1 MIYKNEYLNEISFP
15 LGGIGSGSIGLCGN
29 GRLMDW
35 EIFNRPAKGS
45 INNYASFVVR
55 ATDKN
60 GKNYTKVLMGD
71 ITKDLTGQRDV
82 IALFRGFGFG
92 PTRFSMCGFPH
103 FKNCVFKGEFPMA
116 EIHFSDDN
124 FPGTVVLR
132 AFNPL
137 IPGKSDDSS
146 IPAAFFEISYEN
158 ETDEEM
164 EFSVSFTV
172 SNPFGESKN
181 IAGKDGSIS
190 YIKLTN
196 PNVSADDKAY
206 GDMTI
211 ATDSVDIVAQEYWY
225 RGGWCDGASVYWR
238 EVSENTRLRERSYE
252 EPGKDDPC
260 SLASYA
266 DVGAKETKSFRYI
279 LSWNVPNCYNYWSD
293 DETDRD
299 HPWKN
304 YYAKLFADSVASA
317 TYSLKE
323 WDRLYGETDAFR
335 DAMFNTTLD
344 SAVVDAASATLS
356 VIKTATVLRLE
367 NGEFYGWEGMHET
380 AGSCEGTCQ
389 HVWNYAYALCFLF
402 PDLERSI
409 RDLEFDYSTDADGG
423 MQFRL
428 KLPLTAKPHTH
439 IPCLDGQMGAVIKTY
454 REWKIS
460 GDDAWLKRHFDK
472 VMQVLEY
479 AWSDKNICE
488 WDKNKDGVLE
498 GRQHHTLDMEL
509 FGPSSWLQGF
519 YLAALKAG
527 AEMAE
532 YLGYSDKAAEYMEV
546 FEKGKKYTKEHL
558 FNGKYFIQEVDLKD
572 KEKLEHF
579 GVADT
584 YWNSEIDEMKYQ
596 IAQGSEIDQL
606 CGQWHANILGLGE
619 LFDKE
624 QVKTALST
632 MYELNFAK
640 SMRDI
645 ANAWRIFAL
654 NDESGAMICA
664 YPEGV
669 YKPIIPIPYCEEAMH
684 GFEYQLAGLMI
695 SEGMIK
701 EGLEIVH
708 SVRDRYNGANR
719 NPWNEIECGSN
730 YARSMASFALIP
742 IFAGF
747 TFDVPHK
754 TIGFNPIEEGDF
766 RSIWSLGCGWG
777 TYRKEENRTVI
788 SVKGGAL
795 SANKISL
802 PYIKEVTGVTV
813 DGKTVVYTFD
823 NGVLMLDTDHI
834 AEELIV
840 KHVMW

>member
-1 MIYKNEYLNEISFP
+1 MIYENEALKEISFP

-29 GRLMDW
+29 GKLMDW
-35 EIFNRPAKGS
+35 EIFNRPAKGT
-45 INNYASFVVR
+45 INNYAGFVVK
-55 ATDKN
+55 ATDKT
-60 GKNYTKVLMGD
+60 GKSYTKILMGD
-71 ITKDLTGQRDV
+71 VTTDLMGQRDI
-82 IALFRGFGFG
+82 IALFRGYGFG
-92 PTRFSMCGFPH
+92 PSRFSMCGFPH
-103 FKNCVFKGEFPMA
+103 FKNCVFKGEFPVA
-116 EIHFSDDN
+116 EIRFSDDD

-137 IPGKSDDSS
+137 IPGQADDSS
-146 IPAAFFEISYEN
+146 IPAAFFEVLYEN
-158 ETDEEM
+158 ETGEDLD
-164 EFSVSFTV
+164 FTVSFTL
-172 SNPFGESKN
+172 SNPYEASKN
-181 IAGKDGSIS
+181 VSGKNGNVS
-190 YIKLTN
+190 YINLIHAG
-196 PNVSADDKAY
+196 VSKEDKAY
-206 GDMTI
+206 GDLTI
-211 ATDSVDIVAQEYWY
+211 ATDGADVTAQAYWY
-225 RGGWCDGASVYWR
+225 RGHWCDGTTVYWR
-238 EVSENTRLRERSYE
+238 EISEQKRLKERTYE
-252 EPGKDDPC
+252 ENGKEDPC

-266 DVGAKETKSFRYI
+266 TISAGERKSFRYV
-279 LSWNVPNCYNYWSD
+279 LSWNVPHNFNYWSQ
-293 DETDRD
+293 DEADRD
-299 HPWKN
+299 VLWKN
-304 YYAKLFADSVASA
+304 YYATLFSDSVASA
-317 TYSLKE
+317 TYSLNE
-323 WDRLYGETDAFR
+323 WDRLYKETEKFR
-335 DAMFNTTLD
+335 KAMFDTTLD
-344 SAVVDAASATLS
+344 EAVVDAASATLS
-356 VIKTATVLRLE
+356 VIKTPTVFRLE
-367 NGEFYGWEGMHET
+367 NGEFYGWEGLHET

-428 KLPLTAKPHTH
+428 KLPLSAKPHTH

-488 WDKNKDGVLE
+488 WDKDKDGVLE

-532 YLGYSDKAAEYMEV
+532 YLGYADKAAEYMEV
-546 FEKGKKYTKEHL
+546 FENGRKFTKENL
-558 FNGKYFIQEVDLKD
+558 FNGKYFIQQVDLQD
-572 KEKLEHF
+572 KAKLEHF
-579 GVADT
+579 GVADM
-584 YWNSEIDEMKYQ
+584 YWNSESNEMKYQ
-596 IAQGSEIDQL
+596 ILNGSEIDQL

-624 QVKTALST
+624 QVKTALSS
-632 MYELNFAK
+632 MYELNFMK
-640 SMRDI
+640 SMRNL

-654 NDESGAMICA
+654 NDESGAIICA
-664 YPEGV
+664 YPDDV

-695 SEGMIK
+695 SEGMVQ
-701 EGLEIVH
+701 EGLEIVR
-708 SVRDRYNGANR
+708 SVRDRYNGAKR

-747 TFDVPHK
+747 TFDMPHK

-777 TYRKEENRTVI
+777 TYEKKDAQTRITVN
-788 SVKGGAL
+788 GGTL
-795 SANKISL
+795 TANKISL
-802 PYIKEVTGVTV
+802 PYIKEIKHVLV
-813 DGKTVVYTFD
+813 DGAKVNYTFE
-823 NGVLMLDTDHI
+823 NGVLSLETDEI
-834 AEELIV
+834 VTELLV
-840 KHVMW
+840 EV